1 MASDANKEETLVEV
15 MQGVRFGIYVS
26 AVLLGLIVAML
37 IVLIAA
43 TIISGGLSAISNS

>member
-1 MASDANKEETLVEV
+1 MADAKKEESLVDV

-43 TIISGGLSAISNS
+43 TIISGGLSALNP